1 MPLLLGPCMFLAP
14 LVMVLAILAIPL
26 WPVVLVALG
35 AAWLIVW
42 PAAFLARAL
51 GIHSL
56 DVAAAKLG
64 GWFRFML
71 TPWTY
76 FDVPAKPAAPAVSD
90 ASAAPV
96 DPANSTPPEAP

>member
-26 WPVVLVALG
+26 WPVVLVAFG

-42 PAAFLARAL
+42 PAEYIVHAL
-51 GIHSL
+51 GVHAF
-56 DVAAAKLG
+56 DGTATKLG
-64 GWFRFML
+64 SWFRFML

-76 FDVPAKPAAPAVSD
+76 FDPPAKPAKPAPAV
-90 ASAAPV
+90 
-96 DPANSTPPEAP
+96 DPAPPDAP

>member
-42 PAAFLARAL
+42 PVEFLARAL
-51 GIHSL
+51 GVHAI
-56 DVAAAKLG
+56 DGTAKKLG

-76 FDVPAKPAAPAVSD
+76 FDVPAKPAPAVEP
-90 ASAAPV
+90 AP
-96 DPANSTPPEAP
+96 PAEPDVPKP